1 MQYTFSVGQAV
12 RAKSRFPGRVR
23 AGVYRIVS
31 LLPPAD
37 DEVPRYRVRSVEHG
51 VEWVVAEEG
60 IEASAGET
68 ILPGLLI
75 DGPWHRFTS

>member
-1 MQYTFSVGQAV
+1 MQYAFIVGQTV

-23 AGVYRIVS
+23 AAMYRIVR

-37 DEVPRYRVRSVEHG
+37 DEMPRYRVRSVEHG
-51 VEWVVAEEG
+51 VEWVVAQDG

-68 ILPGLLI
+68 ILSSLF
-75 DGPWHRFTS
+75 DR

>member
-1 MQYTFSVGQAV
+1 MQYAFIVGQTV

-23 AGVYRIVS
+23 AAMYRIVR

-37 DEVPRYRVRSVEHG
+37 DEMPRYHVRSVEHG
-51 VEWVVAEEG
+51 VEWVVAQDG

-68 ILPGLLI
+68 ILPSLF
-75 DGPWHRFTS
+75 DR